1 MNVVSPHWLTSL
13 ESNGR
18 PWVQERALSE
28 GAVFVGKQA
37 AQAFLKAE
45 WPELSQGARS
55 ILADL
60 ATAAVYGQPGT
71 NAAAALQREAMP
83 AEELTRDA
91 LRHCRLLSGR
101 LAALHGPP
109 PAQGADDREGV
120 HALIEALER
129 LPSSYV
135 GRLAVEF
142 VPAAL
147 REKLPPQVAL
157 KFLRPVPR
165 ELLFRARQ
173 MQCEVTESA
182 FRKLSTGSL
191 PSGLDTWPG
200 SQALLSTAQHLSA
213 QYTAEWSPD
222 GRRGVNHLLYQA
234 LNWHPPR
241 RNLSL
246 EVQSIFRSAPVLQS
260 TFDDSVLAGGRA
272 MVDEAVEWVSR
283 ADWRHIRIELVAEAA
298 NYLTVGWPCPACEG
312 RLRTDPNFH
321 RQLPPYRRY
330 CRCTAMRW
338 SWSDTPPHPLAQQ
351 LRRAQHRCRLWAVLS
366 GLGVTPAL
374 DIFFVLDAVQQ
385 QERDVTRVQQVQR
398 NVKEAARAR
407 WARTNS
413 GGLADAA
420 GAHRVSQAGAT
431 LPGEVPH
438 GF

>member
-1 MNVVSPHWLTSL
+1 
-13 ESNGR
+13 
-18 PWVQERALSE
+18 
-28 GAVFVGKQA
+28 
-37 AQAFLKAE
+37 
-45 WPELSQGARS
+45 
-55 ILADL
+55 
-60 ATAAVYGQPGT
+60 
-71 NAAAALQREAMP
+71 LQRENMP
-83 AEELTRDA
+83 AEVLTRDA
-91 LRHCRLLSGR
+91 LRHFRLLSRR

-109 PAQGADDREGV
+109 PARGADDPEGV

-135 GRLAVEF
+135 ERLAAEF

-173 MQCEVTESA
+173 MQCEVGESA

-241 RNLSL
+241 RNLRL
-246 EVQSIFRSAPVLQS
+246 AVQALFRSVAVLQS

-283 ADWRHIRIELVAEAA
+283 ADWKHIRIELVAEAA
-298 NYLTVGWPCPACEG
+298 DYLTVGWPCPACEG
-312 RLRTDPNFH
+312 RLRTEPNVH
-321 RQLPPYRRY
+321 RQLPPYRRH

-338 SWSDTPPHPLAQQ
+338 CWSDTPPHPLAQQ

-366 GLGVTPAL
+366 GLGVTPKL
-374 DIFFVLDAVQQ
+374 NGFGVLDAVQQ
-385 QERDVTRVQQVQR
+385 EVNAIWHVQQAQR
-398 NVKEAARAR
+398 IRKNAARAH
-407 WARTNS
+407 WARST
-413 GGLADAA
+413 LRQPA
-420 GAHRVSQAGAT
+420 GVEEAHRVSQLETT
-431 LPGEVPH
+431 LQAEVPD